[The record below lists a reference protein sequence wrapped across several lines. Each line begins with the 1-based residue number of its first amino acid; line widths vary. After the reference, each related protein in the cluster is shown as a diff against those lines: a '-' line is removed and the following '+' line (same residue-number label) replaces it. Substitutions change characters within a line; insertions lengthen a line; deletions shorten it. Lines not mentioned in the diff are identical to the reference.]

1 MMSAFAGTSV
11 ILKLFLGEVKMKS
24 RKGFTLIELMVVVLI
39 VGILAAVAIPI
50 LRGRIDA
57 AKWSEGKAMMGSIA
71 TAIRAYAA
79 EKGPNGSNP
88 TSIIGTGVTQLG
100 FATGDLTGTY
110 FVDGDFALTAVDITT
125 TPITFTIT
133 CTAGGGADA
142 PSVPA
147 GYTLNQAGTFTAQ

>member
-11 ILKLFLGEVKMKS
+11 ILKHFFRRIKMKS

-71 TAIRAYAA
+71 TAIRAYHA
-79 EKGPNGSNP
+79 EKGPTGNAP
-88 TSIIGTGVTQLG
+88 TTLLPGATGLG
-100 FATGDLTGTY
+100 FAAGDLTGTY
-110 FVDGDFALTAVDITT
+110 FVDADFTFTRTMDPLAFEVTCQPTT
-125 TPITFTIT
+125 TTL
-133 CTAGGGADA
+133 
-142 PSVPA
+142 VPTS
-147 GYTLNQAGTFTAQ
+147 YKLNQLGVWTP